1 MKVLMIAP
9 QPYFEPRGTPIS
21 VYQRLHGLAALGY
34 EVDLLTY
41 HIGKD
46 VTFPGMQIHRIP
58 PIPFIHAIKIGPSYA
73 KLLLDLVL
81 LLKAILMLWRN
92 RYHAMHV
99 HEEAG
104 FFAMVLSRLFGVPYI
119 YDMHSCL
126 AQQLANSRYG
136 RYPILVKI
144 FEVLERRVLHTCD
157 GLITIGADLEERAM
171 AINNMVKHVRVE
183 NLPVHVT
190 DPAPA
195 PATVEQLRAELGL
208 IGRTPIVYTGTFEP
222 YQGLDLLFASAAL
235 VVQQAPHVCFVL
247 VGGRLDQVADW
258 KAEIAKQGL
267 QDHVIFVGAV
277 APAETLAYLELA
289 HILVSPRTT
298 GLSVP
303 LKVYTY
309 MYAGKPIIATDII
322 AHSQVLDGTSALLV
336 PSTKEAFA
344 DGIVKLMDDTTLR
357 KQLGACAHEVAKQRF
372 NSESY
377 LLKLEWIYHA
387 IPAIASGAVPAV
399 HARPAVTKPKA
410 VSE

>member
-21 VYQRLHGLAALGY
+21 VYQRLHGLSALGY

-46 VTFPGMQIHRIP
+46 VTFPGVRIHRIP
-58 PIPFIHAIKIGPSYA
+58 KIPFINTIKIGPSYV

-81 LLKAILMLWRN
+81 LLKAIVMLWRN
-92 RYHAMHV
+92 HYHAMHV

-104 FFAMVLSRLFGVPYI
+104 FFTMVLARLFRVPYI

-136 RYPILVKI
+136 QYPVLVRI
-144 FEVLERRVLHTCD
+144 FEVLERWVLRTCD
-157 GLITIGADLEERAM
+157 GLITIGADLEERALS
-171 AINNMVKHVRVE
+171 INDTVKHVRME

-190 DPAPA
+190 DPAPSQ
-195 PATVEQLRAELGL
+195 ATVEQLRAELGL
-208 IGRTPIVYTGTFEP
+208 IGRTAIVYTGTFEQ
-222 YQGLDLLFASAAL
+222 YQGLDLLFAGAQF
-235 VVQQAPHVCFVL
+235 VVQEAPHVCFVL
-247 VGGRLDQVADW
+247 VGGRLDQVAEW
-258 KAEIAKQGL
+258 KAEITRQGL

-289 HILVSPRTT
+289 QILVSPRTT

-303 LKVYTY
+303 LKIYTY
-309 MYAGKPIIATDII
+309 MYSGKPIVATDII
-322 AHSQVLDGTSALLV
+322 AHSQVLDKESALLV

-344 DGIVKLMDDTTLR
+344 DGIVKLMDDAALGHR
-357 KQLGACAHEVAKQRF
+357 LGARAHEVAKQRF
-372 NSESY
+372 NTESY
-377 LLKLEWIYHA
+377 LLKLEWIYQA
-387 IPAIASGAVPAV
+387 IPAIATSSSLAARS
-399 HARPAVTKPKA
+399 RPAVPRRSRS
-410 VSE
+410 VG